1 MLDISVNQ
9 ALQSGIVKHGD
20 TVVITAGVPVGKA
33 GTTNIMKVHSVG
45 NSLVKGQGIGR
56 KHAVGKIVIAKIRQE
71 ALEKVTEGSILV
83 TYMTD
88 RDMVPAI
95 EKCSA
100 IVTVEGGL
108 TSHAAV
114 VGLNLGLP
122 VVVGVKDAFEIFS
135 EGQVVTVDAS
145 TGLIYEGRNR
155 VL

>member
-1 MLDISVNQ
+1 
-9 ALQSGIVKHGD
+9 
-20 TVVITAGVPVGKA
+20 
-33 GTTNIMKVHSVG
+33 
-45 NSLVKGQGIGR
+45 
-56 KHAVGKIVIAKIRQE
+56 
-71 ALEKVTEGSILV
+71 
-83 TYMTD
+83 MTD

-100 IVTVEGGL
+100 IITIEGGL